1 MRMYFGLMLRW
12 FYAKMFFLGMAV
24 FDSTLTSFN
33 MQDEHAQ
40 YNSLNCPGTIN
51 ANAFEKVKAAFA
63 NAFAVPA
70 LALA

>member
-1 MRMYFGLMLRW
+1 MLKCL
-12 FYAKMFFLGMAV
+12 YDKMFFLGMTV

-40 YNSLNCPGTIN
+40 YNSLICTGTIN

-63 NAFAVPA
+63 NAFAQPA